1 MIHGS
6 MEIEIMLT
14 EGTCG
19 GRREKVPIKDESL
32 RTPAPTLSYG
42 ILVFPT
48 YGTFPCEAPEE
59 KNDN

>member
-1 MIHGS
+1 
-6 MEIEIMLT
+6 MLT